1 MSNVHVQTSTLRNG
15 TTSPSYEFSSM
26 HDEGID
32 GPSEMLCRESSSM
45 TAALATASS
54 RDHPTNQIDDERST
68 TTSCRALQG
77 QQTTTTEVSELVVK
91 AKKAAASLWMILH
104 SQSCHLK
111 SCPHPHCSETKS
123 ILSHVQVCPAWS
135 NHSCPCPTSVKGC
148 NETRKLLAHY
158 EKCKELRSRLRQ
170 SSAQGK
176 HYPQQSTCLVCSL
189 MARYAKNVTDKSPK
203 KNAHIPSV
211 APMPPLPRQR
221 PRSES
226 CPEQKSPERKSRSVK
241 FAPCLR
247 TTRYYHVEKD
257 KSFCVSTR
265 PRSASWGS
273 NVLGETIIEE
283 SGERECTED
292 IILPGSL

>member
-77 QQTTTTEVSELVVK
+77 QQTTTTE
-91 AKKAAASLWMILH
+91 
-104 SQSCHLK
+104 
-111 SCPHPHCSETKS
+111 
-123 ILSHVQVCPAWS
+123 
-135 NHSCPCPTSVKGC
+135 GC